1 MKLFKQIINDIFF
14 ASKITNVGNKKLI
27 LFTVIV
33 LSQLTAFSDV
43 ALIVIFSAIITGTY
57 EQGLI
62 GPIVQF
68 FLDNIYFLPFVVI
81 LRFLFTYTQSM
92 TMKKLEMRVTRNIK
106 VHLLKE
112 VFEKRNYS
120 VADAYFYIGQ
130 LAGHVSFFYGNLVGF
145 ANSILQT
152 VAYIFYLTLADAN
165 AFLAFGVGIVL
176 LFYPIKILIGRARKY
191 MHEIYVISKY
201 SGEEIQRIVDNMFLI
216 KLLKKEQEELENF
229 KNTLED
235 LNDKDYKNIKWTS
248 LNGYLPSFSTMFILS
263 IVVGIGNIVKSLT
276 LDFIGVTLKLF
287 QVLGTVTNSIN
298 KIVNSHVHLSKLT
311 ELLRNRNDINK
322 DNFSM
327 EYKESEI
334 AVVFE
339 NVNFRYIN
347 SDVYIFQNLSF
358 KLFKNKHTVLTGPN
372 GSGKSTLLG
381 LLAGVYY
388 AENGRVKANCK
399 KFGYIGATPLIF
411 NGTIRENVLYGN
423 DDNVSDEVIMN
434 ELRLFDTFKEE
445 SGYDLDRIVD
455 NKSLSS
461 GQMQKIAFIRALIA
475 DIDILLLD
483 ESTANLDDSS
493 RDLIFN
499 ILEKKQITIL
509 NSTHDAGKFK
519 KIDHHIN
526 IDIVDEDRK
535 LEYQF

>member
-1 MKLFKQIINDIFF
+1 
-14 ASKITNVGNKKLI
+14 
-27 LFTVIV
+27 
-33 LSQLTAFSDV
+33 
-43 ALIVIFSAIITGTY
+43 
-57 EQGLI
+57 
-62 GPIVQF
+62 
-68 FLDNIYFLPFVVI
+68 
-81 LRFLFTYTQSM
+81 
-92 TMKKLEMRVTRNIK
+92 
-106 VHLLKE
+106 
-112 VFEKRNYS
+112 
-120 VADAYFYIGQ
+120 
-130 LAGHVSFFYGNLVGF
+130 
-145 ANSILQT
+145 
-152 VAYIFYLTLADAN
+152 
-165 AFLAFGVGIVL
+165 
-176 LFYPIKILIGRARKY
+176 
-191 MHEIYVISKY
+191 
-201 SGEEIQRIVDNMFLI
+201 
-216 KLLKKEQEELENF
+216 
-229 KNTLED
+229 
-235 LNDKDYKNIKWTS
+235 
-248 LNGYLPSFSTMFILS
+248 MFILS

-339 NVNFRYIN
+339 NVNFRYFN

>member
-1 MKLFKQIINDIFF
+1 
-14 ASKITNVGNKKLI
+14 
-27 LFTVIV
+27 
-33 LSQLTAFSDV
+33 
-43 ALIVIFSAIITGTY
+43 
-57 EQGLI
+57 
-62 GPIVQF
+62 
-68 FLDNIYFLPFVVI
+68 
-81 LRFLFTYTQSM
+81 
-92 TMKKLEMRVTRNIK
+92 
-106 VHLLKE
+106 
-112 VFEKRNYS
+112 
-120 VADAYFYIGQ
+120 
-130 LAGHVSFFYGNLVGF
+130 
-145 ANSILQT
+145 
-152 VAYIFYLTLADAN
+152 
-165 AFLAFGVGIVL
+165 
-176 LFYPIKILIGRARKY
+176 
-191 MHEIYVISKY
+191 
-201 SGEEIQRIVDNMFLI
+201 
-216 KLLKKEQEELENF
+216 
-229 KNTLED
+229 
-235 LNDKDYKNIKWTS
+235 
-248 LNGYLPSFSTMFILS
+248 
-263 IVVGIGNIVKSLT
+263 
-276 LDFIGVTLKLF
+276 
-287 QVLGTVTNSIN
+287 
-298 KIVNSHVHLSKLT
+298 
-311 ELLRNRNDINK
+311 
-322 DNFSM
+322 
-327 EYKESEI
+327 
-334 AVVFE
+334 
-339 NVNFRYIN
+339 
-347 SDVYIFQNLSF
+347 LSF

-388 AENGRVKANCK
+388 AENGKVKAKCK